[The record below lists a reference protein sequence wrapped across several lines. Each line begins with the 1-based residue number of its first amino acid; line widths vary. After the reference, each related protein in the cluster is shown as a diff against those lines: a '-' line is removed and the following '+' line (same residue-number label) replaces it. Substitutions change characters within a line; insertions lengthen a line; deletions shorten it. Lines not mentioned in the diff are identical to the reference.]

1 MQRYKIVFIHCIL
14 WMFIIIPVVFVPH
27 PVAQTKI
34 MYLLR
39 LYLPLM
45 MCLAFYLNYFWIMP
59 SYYLKRRM
67 NTYLLI
73 NICIVLLF
81 SYLNHLSVMH
91 LHQMEADMGFTPPRV
106 NRMFNP
112 ANVFFFIM
120 RDIAP
125 ITLAVVVAT
134 LLRLSIRWQKAEKAR
149 AEAETQKAEAELQNL
164 RNQINPH
171 FLLNTL
177 NNIYALV
184 SFDSEKA
191 QRAILALSDML
202 RQMLYGAKGHSVS
215 LKDEMTFVENYI
227 KLMRLRMSDN
237 IKIDFK
243 IDIAGHEDMQ
253 VAPFILIS
261 LVENAFKHGVSTT
274 KPCFVSMSVIACRK
288 ELIFEITNSNF
299 PKTDS
304 DKSGHGIGLEQVQK
318 RLDLAYNGRYVW
330 TKGVDE
336 TGNVYSSKIEIFM

>member
-1 MQRYKIVFIHCIL
+1 
-14 WMFIIIPVVFVPH
+14 
-27 PVAQTKI
+27 
-34 MYLLR
+34 
-39 LYLPLM
+39 
-45 MCLAFYLNYFWIMP
+45 
-59 SYYLKRRM
+59 
-67 NTYLLI
+67 
-73 NICIVLLF
+73 
-81 SYLNHLSVMH
+81 
-91 LHQMEADMGFTPPRV
+91 
-106 NRMFNP
+106 
-112 ANVFFFIM
+112 
-120 RDIAP
+120 
-125 ITLAVVVAT
+125 
-134 LLRLSIRWQKAEKAR
+134 
-149 AEAETQKAEAELQNL
+149 
-164 RNQINPH
+164 
-171 FLLNTL
+171 
-177 NNIYALV
+177 
-184 SFDSEKA
+184 
-191 QRAILALSDML
+191 ML

-274 KPCFVSMSVIACRK
+274 KPCFVSISVIACKK